1 MMILYNGKTA
11 LIRAAD
17 NGHTDCVKI
26 LCEKG
31 ADMNIVNEVSE
42 EGERSEYSLLY
53 TVTAYY

>member
-42 EGERSEYSLLY
+42 EGER
-53 TVTAYY
+53 